1 MTEIIS
7 VKNVSKVYDILK
19 KEPGLIGSIKTLVS
33 RKYERKTA
41 VDNITF
47 SIQEGDF
54 IGFIGPNGAG
64 KTTTIKMLSG
74 IIHPSSGDI
83 KVMGFTPKKLQNA
96 FKKQFAITMGQKNQL
111 WWDIPASD
119 SFHLLKEIYEIPDE
133 DFKNI
138 LEELTKLLDVKH
150 ILNVPLRNLS
160 LGERMKMEI
169 TGSLLH
175 SPKVLFLDEP
185 TIGLD
190 VSSRRKIREFLKY
203 INKEKIITIILT
215 SHYLEDIEELCNRII
230 AINKG
235 TIIYDG
241 TLKAVPTG
249 ALNYKHISVSFDNKN
264 VFKILERYGK
274 CIDKTDTSAKLLI
287 NKDDLK
293 DFGKEVFTNNNFY
306 DINIEEVPLDDTFEN
321 LFNNERN
328 LI

>member
-7 VKNVSKVYDILK
+7 VKNVSKIYDILK

-33 RKYERKTA
+33 RKYGRKTA

-74 IIHPSSGDI
+74 IIHPSSGNI

-111 WWDIPASD
+111 WWDIPALD
-119 SFHLLKEIYEIPDE
+119 SFQLLKEIYEISDE
-133 DFKNI
+133 AYKDI
-138 LEELTKLLDVKH
+138 LDELTKLLDVKH
-150 ILNVPLRNLS
+150 ILNIPLRNLS

-169 TGSLLH
+169 IGSLLH

-190 VSSRRKIREFLKY
+190 VLSRRKIREFLKY
-203 INKEKIITIILT
+203 INKEKKITIILT
-215 SHYLEDIEELCNRII
+215 SHYLEDIEELCNKII

-235 TIIYDG
+235 KIIYYG
-241 TLKAVPTG
+241 SLKALPTG
-249 ALNYKHISVSFDNKN
+249 ALNYKHVSVLFDNKN
-264 VFKILERYGK
+264 ALELLGPYGK
-274 CIDKTDTSAKLLI
+274 LVEKTNNSAKLLI
-287 NKDDLK
+287 NKDNLK
-293 DFGKEVFTNNNFY
+293 EFGKEVFTNNNFY
-306 DINIEEVPLDDTFEN
+306 DINIEEVPLDDTFAN
-321 LFNNERN
+321 LFNSERN
-328 LI
+328 

>member
-1 MTEIIS
+1 MSEIIS

-19 KEPGLIGSIKTLVS
+19 KEPGLIGSIKTLIS
-33 RKYERKTA
+33 RKYEKIIA
-41 VDNITF
+41 VDNISF

-83 KVMGFTPKKLQNA
+83 KVMEFTPKKLQNA
-96 FKKQFAITMGQKNQL
+96 FKKQFAITMGQKSQL
-111 WWDIPASD
+111 WWDIPAID
-119 SFHLLKEIYEIPDE
+119 SFHLLKEIYEIPDD

-138 LEELTKLLDVKH
+138 LEELTELLDVKH
-150 ILNVPLRNLS
+150 ILNIPLRNLS

-169 TGSLLH
+169 IGSLLH

-190 VSSRRKIREFLKY
+190 ISSRRRIREFLRY
-203 INKEKIITIILT
+203 INKEKKITIILT
-215 SHYLEDIEELCNRII
+215 SHYLEDIEQLCNRII

-235 TIIYDG
+235 KIIYDG
-241 TLKAVPTG
+241 TLKAVPIGT
-249 ALNYKHISVSFDNKN
+249 LKYKHVSVSFDDKN
-264 VFKILERYGK
+264 ALSLLDKYGK
-274 CIDKTDTSAKLLI
+274 CTTKTDTSAKLLI

-293 DFGKEVFTNNNFY
+293 DFGKEVFANNYFY
-306 DINIEEVPLDDTFEN
+306 DISIEEVPLDDTIEN
-321 LFNNERN
+321 LFNIERV
-328 LI
+328 

>member
-7 VKNVSKVYDILK
+7 VKNVSKIYDILK
-19 KEPGLIGSIKTLVS
+19 KEQGLIGSIKTLAS

-47 SIQEGDF
+47 SIYEGDF

-111 WWDIPASD
+111 WWDIPALD

-150 ILNVPLRNLS
+150 ILNVSLRNLS

-169 TGSLLH
+169 
-175 SPKVLFLDEP
+175 
-185 TIGLD
+185 
-190 VSSRRKIREFLKY
+190 
-203 INKEKIITIILT
+203 
-215 SHYLEDIEELCNRII
+215 
-230 AINKG
+230 
-235 TIIYDG
+235 
-241 TLKAVPTG
+241 
-249 ALNYKHISVSFDNKN
+249 
-264 VFKILERYGK
+264 
-274 CIDKTDTSAKLLI
+274 
-287 NKDDLK
+287 
-293 DFGKEVFTNNNFY
+293 
-306 DINIEEVPLDDTFEN
+306 
-321 LFNNERN
+321 
-328 LI
+328 

>member
-1 MTEIIS
+1 MSEIIS
-7 VKNVSKVYDILK
+7 VKNVSKVYDIFK

-33 RKYERKTA
+33 RKYEKKTA
-41 VDNITF
+41 VENISF
-47 SIQEGDF
+47 SIEKGDF

-83 KVMGFTPKKLQNA
+83 KVMEFTPKRLQNA

-111 WWDIPASD
+111 WWDIPALD

-138 LEELTKLLDVKH
+138 LNELTRLLNIKH
-150 ILNVPLRNLS
+150 ILDVPLRNLS
-160 LGERMKMEI
+160 LDERMKMEI
-169 TGSLLH
+169 TASLLH

-190 VSSRRKIREFLKY
+190 VSSRRRIREFLKY
-203 INKEKIITIILT
+203 VNKEKKITIILT

-230 AINKG
+230 AISKG
-235 TIIYDG
+235 KIVYDG
-241 TLKAVPTG
+241 SLKAVPTA
-249 ALNYKHISVSFDNKN
+249 ALNYKYVSVSFDNKN
-264 VFKILERYGK
+264 AFKLLERYGQLVEK
-274 CIDKTDTSAKLLI
+274 INTSAKLLV

-293 DFGKEVFTNNNFY
+293 DFGKEVFANNNFY
-306 DINIEEVPLDDTFEN
+306 DINIEEVSLDDTIEN

-328 LI
+328 

>member
-7 VKNVSKVYDILK
+7 IKNVSKVYDILK
-19 KEPGLIGSIKTLVS
+19 KEPGLIGSIKTLVL
-33 RKYERKTA
+33 RKYEKKTA
-41 VDNITF
+41 VDNINF

-111 WWDIPASD
+111 WWDIPALD
-119 SFHLLKEIYEIPDE
+119 SFQLLKEIYEIPNE

-138 LEELTKLLDVKH
+138 LDELTNLLDVKH

-169 TGSLLH
+169 IGSLLH
-175 SPKVLFLDEP
+175 SPKLLFLDEP

-190 VSSRRKIREFLKY
+190 VSSRRRIREFLKY
-203 INKEKIITIILT
+203 INKEKKITIILT
-215 SHYLEDIEELCNRII
+215 SHYLEDIKELCNRII

-241 TLKAVPTG
+241 TLKAIPTG
-249 ALNYKHISVSFDNKN
+249 ALNYKHVSVCFDNKN
-264 VFKILERYGK
+264 VFELLERYGK
-274 CIDKTDTSAKLLI
+274 CISKTDTSAKLLI
-287 NKDDLK
+287 NKDNLN

-306 DINIEEVPLDDTFEN
+306 DINIEEVSLDDTFEN
-321 LFNNERN
+321 LFNNER
-328 LI
+328 ISI

>member
-1 MTEIIS
+1 MSEIIS
-7 VKNVSKVYDILK
+7 VKNISKIYDILK

-33 RKYERKTA
+33 RKYEKKIA
-41 VDNITF
+41 VDNINF
-47 SIQEGDF
+47 SIQEGDC

-96 FKKQFAITMGQKNQL
+96 FKKQLAITMGQKSQL
-111 WWDIPASD
+111 WWDIPAID
-119 SFHLLKEIYEIPDE
+119 SFHLLKEIYEIPDD

-138 LEELTKLLDVKH
+138 LEELTKLLDVNH
-150 ILNVPLRNLS
+150 ILNIPLRNLS

-169 TGSLLH
+169 IGSLLH

-190 VSSRRKIREFLKY
+190 ISSRRRIREFLKY
-203 INKEKIITIILT
+203 INKEKKITIILT
-215 SHYLEDIEELCNRII
+215 SHYLEDIEQLCNRII

-235 TIIYDG
+235 KIIYDG
-241 TLKAVPTG
+241 TLKAVPID
-249 ALNYKHISVSFDNKN
+249 ALKYKHVSVSFDDKN
-264 VFKILERYGK
+264 AFSLLDKYGK
-274 CIDKTDTSAKLLI
+274 CIVKTDTSAKLLI

-293 DFGKEVFTNNNFY
+293 DFGKEVFANNNFY
-306 DINIEEVPLDDTFEN
+306 DISIEEVPLDDTIQS
-321 LFNNERN
+321 LFNIER
-328 LI
+328 I

>member
-7 VKNVSKVYDILK
+7 VKNVNKVYDILK

-54 IGFIGPNGAG
+54 VGFIGPNGAG

-111 WWDIPASD
+111 WWDIPALD
-119 SFHLLKEIYEIPDE
+119 SFNLLKEIYELSKDE
-133 DFKNI
+133 FNQI
-138 LEELTKLLDVKH
+138 LEELSKLLDVKH
-150 ILNVPLRNLS
+150 LLNIPLRNLS

-169 TGSLLH
+169 IGSLLH

-190 VSSRRKIREFLKY
+190 VSSRRKIRKFLKY
-203 INKEKIITIILT
+203 INKEKKITIILT
-215 SHYLEDIEELCNRII
+215 SHYLEDIQELCNKII

-235 TIIYDG
+235 KIIYDG
-241 TLKAVPTG
+241 SIKALPTG
-249 ALNYKHISVSFDNKN
+249 ALNYKHISVSFDNKDALEL
-264 VFKILERYGK
+264 LERYGK
-274 CIDKTDTSAKLLI
+274 LAEKTETSAKLLI

-293 DFGKEVFTNNNFY
+293 EFGTEIFTNSYFY
-306 DINIEEVPLDDTFEN
+306 DVNIEDVPLDDTFEN
-321 LFNNERN
+321 LFK
-328 LI
+328 